1 MAKFEGIFEIQGTMK
16 GMTFYKSKDGLL
28 IRAKGGVSRQRIKND
43 PAFQRTREN
52 GAEFSHNSQ
61 MGQLLRQTVSPLLRL
76 AKDYRVSSRLNRV
89 MSQIKNLDTVSDRGE
104 RQVPIGIGTVEGK
117 ELLRGFDF
125 NQNSAFRSVFRTPYA
140 LDPLTGIFTVTD
152 FQPEFHLGI
161 PEGATHATL
170 SSAVVG
176 IDFASRLYET
186 AYSNKEN
193 FSITPTAQ
201 TITLT
206 PAAMPGVTETLLF
219 FFLIEFFQEI
229 NGVQYPLKNNSHNV
243 LHILDVV

>member
-28 IRAKGGVSRQRIKND
+28 IRAKGGVSKQRIKND

-89 MSQIKNLDTVSDRGE
+89 MSQIKNLDAVSERGE
-104 RQVPIGIGTVEGK
+104 RQVPIGIGTAAGK
-117 ELLRGFDF
+117 ALLTGFDF
-125 NQNSAFRSVFRTPYA
+125 NQNAAFRTVFRTPYS
-140 LDPLTGIFTVTD
+140 LDPVTGIVTVTD
-152 FQPEFHLGI
+152 FQSEFHLGL
-161 PEGATHATL
+161 PEGTTHASL

-176 IDFASRLYET
+176 IDFATRAYDT
-186 AYSNKEN
+186 QYSNKVN
-193 FSITPTAQ
+193 FAISSGSQ
-201 TITLT
+201 NITLT
-206 PAAMPGVTETLLF
+206 PVAMPIVTETQVY

-229 NGVQYPLKNNSHNV
+229 NGVQYPLKKNSHNV

>member
-28 IRAKGGVSRQRIKND
+28 IRAKGGVSKQRIKND

-52 GAEFSHNSQ
+52 GSEFKHNSQ

-89 MSQIKNLDTVSDRGE
+89 MSQIKNLDTVSSRGE
-104 RQVPIGIGTVEGK
+104 RQVPIGIGTVDGK
-117 ELLRGFDF
+117 ALLKGFDF
-125 NQNSAFRSVFRTPYA
+125 NQNAAFLSVFRSPYS
-140 LDPLTGIFTVTD
+140 LDPVTGIFTVTD
-152 FQPEFHLGI
+152 FQSEFHLRV
-161 PEGATHATL
+161 PEGTTHASL
-170 SSAVVG
+170 SGAVLG
-176 IDFASRLYET
+176 IDFATRLYDT
-186 AYSNKEN
+186 QYSNKVN
-193 FSITPTAQ
+193 FAIDTNLQ

-206 PAAMPGVTETLLF
+206 PAALPTVTETQLF
-219 FFLIEFFQEI
+219 FLLIEFFQEI

-243 LHILDVV
+243 LHILEVV